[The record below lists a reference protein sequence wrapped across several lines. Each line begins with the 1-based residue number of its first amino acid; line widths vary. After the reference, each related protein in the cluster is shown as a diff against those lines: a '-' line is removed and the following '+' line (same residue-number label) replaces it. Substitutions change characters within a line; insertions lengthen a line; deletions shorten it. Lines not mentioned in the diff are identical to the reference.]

1 MRVPTPSFIQKLLRL
16 IVVFVI
22 GMIIG
27 SIIFLYMNGQIMEN
41 LLLENRQLDITNT
54 KLNEDIAG
62 LIEDKSELS
71 KQYQQKLVIK
81 KIDIEIISEDGETT
95 KGFTETEISE
105 RLRKDLK
112 FLINMPL
119 ESVAETSDTIRHL
132 INGRKY
138 DINQQQQYSLE
149 LETLIIF
156 TTLKLKVSVYQTK

>member
-81 KIDIEIISEDGETT
+81 KIEIEIISEDGETT
-95 KGFTETEISE
+95 EGFTETEISE

>member
-1 MRVPTPSFIQKLLRL
+1 MRVPTPSFVKKLLRL

-95 KGFTETEISE
+95 EGFTETEISE

>member
-81 KIDIEIISEDGETT
+81 KIEIEIISEDGETT
-95 KGFTETEISE
+95 EGFTETEISE

-138 DINQQQQYSLE
+138 NINQQQQYSLE

>member
-62 LIEDKSELS
+62 LIEEKSELS

-81 KIDIEIISEDGETT
+81 KIEIEIISEDGETT
-95 KGFTETEISE
+95 EGFTETEISE

>member
-1 MRVPTPSFIQKLLRL
+1 
-16 IVVFVI
+16 
-22 GMIIG
+22 
-27 SIIFLYMNGQIMEN
+27 MEN

-81 KIDIEIISEDGETT
+81 KIEIEIISEDGETT
-95 KGFTETEISE
+95 EGFTETEISE

>member
-95 KGFTETEISE
+95 EGFTETEISE

>member
-1 MRVPTPSFIQKLLRL
+1 
-16 IVVFVI
+16 
-22 GMIIG
+22 
-27 SIIFLYMNGQIMEN
+27 MNGQIMEN

-95 KGFTETEISE
+95 EGFTETEISE

>member
-1 MRVPTPSFIQKLLRL
+1 MRVPTPSFVKKLLRL

-81 KIDIEIISEDGETT
+81 KIEIEIISEDGETT
-95 KGFTETEISE
+95 EGFTETEISE

>member
-95 KGFTETEISE
+95 EGFTETEISE

-132 INGRKY
+132 INARKY

>member
-1 MRVPTPSFIQKLLRL
+1 
-16 IVVFVI
+16 
-22 GMIIG
+22 
-27 SIIFLYMNGQIMEN
+27 MNGQIMEN

-62 LIEDKSELS
+62 LIEEKSELS

-81 KIDIEIISEDGETT
+81 KIEIEIISEDGETT
-95 KGFTETEISE
+95 EGFTETEISE

>member
-1 MRVPTPSFIQKLLRL
+1 
-16 IVVFVI
+16 
-22 GMIIG
+22 
-27 SIIFLYMNGQIMEN
+27 MNGQIMEN

-81 KIDIEIISEDGETT
+81 KIEIEIISEDGETT
-95 KGFTETEISE
+95 EGFTETEISE

-138 DINQQQQYSLE
+138 NINQQQQYSLE

>member
-1 MRVPTPSFIQKLLRL
+1 
-16 IVVFVI
+16 
-22 GMIIG
+22 
-27 SIIFLYMNGQIMEN
+27 MNGQIMEN

-81 KIDIEIISEDGETT
+81 KIEIEIISEDGETT
-95 KGFTETEISE
+95 EGFTETEISE